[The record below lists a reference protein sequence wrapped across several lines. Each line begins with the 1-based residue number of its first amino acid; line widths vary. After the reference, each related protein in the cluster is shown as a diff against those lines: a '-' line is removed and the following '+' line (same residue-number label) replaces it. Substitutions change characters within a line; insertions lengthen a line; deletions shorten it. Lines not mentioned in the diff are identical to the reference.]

1 MNNEFDDI
9 FNTNTEEPVE
19 VLDEE
24 EITPSNVIQTESK
37 PKKKFSF
44 DIKKDKTLFIQL
56 LLIVIWAI
64 LTTIIYFFGYPLF
77 EPFINV

>member
-9 FNTNTEEPVE
+9 FSNVTEEKIETLEVE
-19 VLDEE
+19 
-24 EITPSNVIQTESK
+24 P
-37 PKKKFSF
+37 PKKKF
-44 DIKKDKTLFIQL
+44 DLNLKNDKV
-56 LLIVIWAI
+56 LLIQIVLVGVWAI